1 MNSLISL
8 HKCASWANLVTEFLV
23 AKKDPATLQTFVNT
37 ILGQGWTG
45 AGDELDEG
53 ELAGRCEP
61 FGLDAL
67 PEDVLA
73 ITAGV
78 DVQRD
83 RLECT
88 LMGYAKDETTFVLG
102 QKVIWGQWDADETW
116 RELDELLKTKWKH
129 PLGGSLGIEAA
140 AIDAGDGV
148 TMEAVKSF
156 CAPRQ
161 RRRVMAIKGVSG
173 TRPFIEPSK
182 GRKSKGARLWIVGVD
197 GIKTVIMDRL
207 AQVGLIR
214 FSDDLPPVWFEQLA
228 SERLVTRYVKGQP
241 QRRFERVPGRQAEA
255 LDCVVYAI
263 AARHVVHVNFEERE
277 AQLRAGG
284 IQDRPKPKNVYRSKF
299 LSG

>member
-1 MNSLISL
+1 MVAQGQWRATRPDVKGHAGFRMNSLISL

-102 QKVIWGQWDADETW
+102 QKVIWGQW
-116 RELDELLKTKWKH
+116 H
-129 PLGGSLGIEAA
+129 GNQGGFRHSSLHRAIE
-140 AIDAGDGV
+140 
-148 TMEAVKSF
+148 
-156 CAPRQ
+156 R
-161 RRRVMAIKGVSG
+161 
-173 TRPFIEPSK
+173 
-182 GRKSKGARLWIVGVD
+182 
-197 GIKTVIMDRL
+197 
-207 AQVGLIR
+207 AQV
-214 FSDDLPPVWFEQLA
+214 
-228 SERLVTRYVKGQP
+228 KGC
-241 QRRFERVPGRQAEA
+241 AA
-255 LDCVVYAI
+255 LDCG
-263 AARHVVHVNFEERE
+263 R
-277 AQLRAGG
+277 
-284 IQDRPKPKNVYRSKF
+284 
-299 LSG
+299 